1 MGTWNQQGSG
11 GFLGG
16 IGLNNTNAPKASDAN
31 ATLAMIRENNDL
43 QRSGANNIGLQLAQ
57 GLGGLGEMYKQQQ
70 AQERDKE
77 FQSLWGKAYASG
89 DRDAMRQ
96 LMATYPDQAEKIT
109 SGMQGI
115 SEDVRESLGNI
126 ASGYRMAINS
136 GNATDYIR
144 KNADELRRLGIDP
157 QQALAMANENP
168 KGAIELADH
177 IGMSALGPDKYFDI
191 QDKIEGRSIDR
202 DKLSEAVR
210 SNQASEALTREGHQI
225 QIRGQNISAQNSIR
239 SANSTGSK
247 PASVQE
253 YEYMASLTP
262 EQRKQF
268 LALKG
273 RGESELQQA
282 QLSNGQT
289 VMIDPKA
296 QGAGDS
302 KYYKGFDA
310 NGNVVTIP
318 VNALSSVSSTAN
330 NASTTR
336 MNEDLSLIA
345 NAPISQLNAITGITG
360 GTGTTPITA
369 DAGTRTVNREARS
382 LYNAAQR
389 IQGNMQNQGIS
400 AAREMGAS
408 GINTVAE
415 AKMFFQSMPQLDY
428 SSPEALQ
435 NSVKIIDQYTK
446 AFNSRNNANLGA
458 PSIQQATQQPDSSNQ
473 SGYSSLWGD

>member
-1 MGTWNQQGSG
+1 MATWNQQGSG

-202 DKLSEAVR
+202 DKLSETVR

-458 PSIQQATQQPDSSNQ
+458 PSSKQATQQPASSNQ